1 MSDVLVRNIPEEAL
15 QRLKRKAARQN
26 RSLQQELFG
35 IITSA
40 AYDDVETLVDR
51 VRERRIRY
59 EASGGKVE
67 DSTGLIRRNRNR

>member
-15 QRLKRKAARQN
+15 ERLKRKAARQN

-51 VRERRIRY
+51 VRERRVRY
-59 EASGGKVE
+59 ESSGRKLE
-67 DSTGLIRRNRNR
+67 DSTGLIRRDRSR

>member
-59 EASGGKVE
+59 EATGGNVE
-67 DSTGLIRRNRNR
+67 DSTGLIRRDRNR

>member
-15 QRLKRKAARQN
+15 ERLKRKAARQN

-51 VRERRIRY
+51 VRERRVRY
-59 EASGGKVE
+59 ESSGRKVE
-67 DSTGLIRRNRNR
+67 DSTGLIRRDRNR